1 MKRPQLSRLGV
12 AAVIGAA
19 LALVGVLVTTVALS
33 WHVDDVAAT
42 PTTRPT
48 TPRTTT
54 TSASP
59 TTTTTTSA
67 APTTTATAKAPP
79 AAAANCANP
88 EFSTSEGDDGWSD
101 GDYYVHNNMW
111 NAADYSVSQK
121 LAACS
126 AGNWSVTTT
135 ANDDNG
141 DGAVKTYPNVH
152 KDYHDWDSGKEPPL
166 RQYSRLTSTFA
177 ATSPHTGIYN
187 VGYDIWLNGVPG
199 NREIMIWTE
208 NYRQSPAGDRVAG
221 GLPFSGATWDLY
233 ATDDNEYLA
242 FIPSRALTKGSL
254 DLKAF
259 LDYLVDNGRVP
270 TDSTLGQICFGVEI
284 VSTGGKPAT
293 FQFTDFSITD

>member
-1 MKRPQLSRLGV
+1 MSRLGI

-19 LALVGVLVTTVALS
+19 LAMVGLLVTTAVLS

-42 PTTRPT
+42 PPARPT
-48 TPRTTT
+48 LR
-54 TSASP
+54 

-67 APTTTATAKAPP
+67 PPTTTTTTAKARPGAAAPP
-79 AAAANCANP
+79 AGSNCTHPA
-88 EFSTSEGDDGWSD
+88 FSTSDSDDGWSD

-135 ANDDNG
+135 ADDNQG

-166 RQYSRLTSTFA
+166 RQYPRLTSTFA
-177 ATSPHTGIYN
+177 ATSPHTGVYN
-187 VGYDIWLNGVPG
+187 VAYDIWLNGVPG
-199 NREIMIWTE
+199 NREVMIWTE
-208 NYRQSPAGDRVAG
+208 NYGQSPAGDRVASDV
-221 GLPFSGATWDLY
+221 PFSGMTWDLY

-242 FIPSRALTKGSL
+242 FIPSRPLTKGTL
-254 DLKAF
+254 NLRAF
-259 LDYLVDNGRVP
+259 LDYLVKNDRVP
-270 TDSTLGQICFGVEI
+270 ANSTLGQICFGVEV